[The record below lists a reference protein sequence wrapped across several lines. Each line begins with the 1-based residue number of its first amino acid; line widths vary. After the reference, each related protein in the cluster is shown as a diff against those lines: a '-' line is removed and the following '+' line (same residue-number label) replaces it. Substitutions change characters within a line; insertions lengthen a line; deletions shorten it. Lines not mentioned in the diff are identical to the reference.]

1 MKKIF
6 LIFTLF
12 VSSYVLAESR
22 GTEAYSEK
30 DNYAVCSSYG
40 LDFVVACS
48 SFYLSKGFKAQSGLH
63 ALVTRYGN
71 GTPQGTLFFQAF
83 IKN

>member
-63 ALVTRYGN
+63 ATQTLFKDGS
-71 GTPQGTLFFQAF
+71 PQGLFFYQAF

>member
-30 DNYAVCSSYG
+30 DNYAV
-40 LDFVVACS
+40 ACS

-63 ALVTRYGN
+63 ATQTLFKDGS
-71 GTPQGTLFFQAF
+71 PQGLFFYQAF
-83 IKN
+83 IKK